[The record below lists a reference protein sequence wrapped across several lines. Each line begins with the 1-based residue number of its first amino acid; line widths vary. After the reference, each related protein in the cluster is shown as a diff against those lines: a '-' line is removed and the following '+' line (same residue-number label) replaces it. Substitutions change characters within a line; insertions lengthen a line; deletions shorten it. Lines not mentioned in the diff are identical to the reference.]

1 MSKSDKVRA
10 VNFLNDAGALL
21 ITKSSEKI
29 CSSLDIS
36 KYALYSYLDQK
47 TESAG

>member
-1 MSKSDKVRA
+1 MMDKSDKVRA

-29 CSSLDIS
+29 CSSLDIT

-47 TESAG
+47 AD